1 MHTTLAYFL
10 NCKMFFME
18 KLGEKY
24 NTYLLDTLIS
34 SNINENETIED
45 LKKIFIQIF
54 QNLNQKIKPLEKE
67 VCIYHFDAYYGEL
80 GFHSRKKDHQNIS
93 VAQ

>member
-45 LKKIFIQIF
+45 LNKIFIQIF

-80 GFHSRKKDHQNIS
+80 GFHSRKKDPQNIS

>member
-18 KLGEKY
+18 KLGDKY

-34 SNINENETIED
+34 SKINENETIEY
-45 LKKIFIQIF
+45 LNKIFIQIF

-80 GFHSRKKDHQNIS
+80 GFHSRKKDPQKIS
-93 VAQ
+93 IAQ

>member
-1 MHTTLAYFL
+1 
-10 NCKMFFME
+10 ME

-24 NTYLLDTLIS
+24 NTYLLDTLRS
-34 SNINENETIED
+34 SNINENETIEE
-45 LKKIFIQIF
+45 LNKIFIQIF

-80 GFHSRKKDHQNIS
+80 GFHSRKKDPQKIS